1 MLSSMV
7 KSRLLILGLFSLGLA
22 GPAPAWADDLAPT
35 RIGRLSAVEGIVSI
49 RPSGGEWSGAGAN
62 DPVGAGMAVRA
73 GDKARARLRVGPD
86 AIALAAG
93 ARIEI
98 GRLDANIT
106 QIALP
111 QGRIGVHLARLDK
124 GSSVEVDLPHGGIWL
139 EAPGDY
145 DIYAGDEKNPA
156 WVAVFDGDARVIT
169 ENLDRTVAADSVLA
183 LNGGN
188 DPMAKLDTGSRDG
201 FEAWWLPAGGDE
213 VARQAL
219 RFVSAE
225 MTGYDALDGAGSWEK
240 AAGHGEVWYPNAL
253 PDDWAPYRYG
263 HWRWL
268 QPWGWTWIDDMPWG
282 FATSHYGRWARI
294 DERWAWVPGVR
305 SERPVYAPALVAFLG
320 TAGVGISYPDGN
332 GPAVAWFPLAPGEAY
347 WPSYTNDPD
356 AIRRINAGSGAD
368 LSAIAAAANGSS
380 SAPAAIVNGEYQNRR
395 FASVVPRP
403 VFTAGRA
410 VAPALIDLPE
420 RRLDNAPLLAG
431 SPQIPPATPPVQAA
445 SAAHTLARILEP
457 RGAPARTHTVAVL
470 RGGRHSGSAQ
480 IKVVASSN
488 HSRARPL
495 HVARERII
503 AVSATHTARSR
514 PVHLAAAAHHHLKL
528 R

>member
-1 MLSSMV
+1 MV
-7 KSRLLILGLFSLGLA
+7 KFRLLILGLFSLGLA
-22 GPAPAWADDLAPT
+22 GRPPAWADEIAPT
-35 RIGRLSAVEGIVSI
+35 RIGRISAIEGTASI
-49 RPSGGEWSGAGAN
+49 RPSGGEWSGAGVN
-62 DPVGAGMAVRA
+62 DPVGSGMAVRA
-73 GDKARARLRVGPD
+73 GDKARAQLRIGPD

-93 ARIEI
+93 TRVEI
-98 GRLDANIT
+98 GRLDPGAT

-111 QGRIGVHLARLDK
+111 QGRIGIHLGRLDQPNT
-124 GSSVEVDLPHGGIWL
+124 VEIDLPHGGIWL

-156 WVAVFDGDARVIT
+156 SIATLDGSARVIV
-169 ENLDRTVAADSVLA
+169 ENLDRTVTAGSVLA

-188 DPMAKLDTGSRDG
+188 TPRAKLDAGARE
-201 FEAWWLPAGGDE
+201 EAGIWWLPDGGD
-213 VARQAL
+213 AAKPQAL
-219 RFVSAE
+219 QFVSAE
-225 MTGYDALDGAGSWEK
+225 LTGYDALDGNGSWQNVE
-240 AAGHGEVWYPNAL
+240 GLGEVWYPNPL

-268 QPWGWTWIDDMPWG
+268 QPWGWTWIDGMPWG

-294 DERWAWVPGVR
+294 DERWAWVPGPH
-305 SERPVYAPALVAFLG
+305 SEQPVYAPALVAFLG

-356 AIRRINAGSGAD
+356 TIRRINAGSGAD
-368 LSAIAAAANGSS
+368 LSAMAAAGNGA
-380 SAPAAIVNGEYQNRR
+380 APTAIVNGEYQNRR
-395 FASVVPRP
+395 SASVVPRP

-431 SPQIPPATPPVQAA
+431 SPQIPPAATPVQVA

-457 RGAPARTHTVAVL
+457 RAAPNPTRTVAVL
-470 RGGRHSGSAQ
+470 RGGRHSGSAP
-480 IKVVASSN
+480 IKTVAASS
-488 HSRARPL
+488 HSRARPP

-503 AVSATHTARSR
+503 AVSTTHTARSR
-514 PVHLAAAAHHHLKL
+514 PVHLAAASHHHLKL